1 MGYFS
6 GTEIGRLLSRLM
18 RRDSLSA
25 EANHAQEL
33 EDGINQ
39 LKKQWVTEAMQQ
51 LAADAKHGKV
61 SVEDLH
67 KVYSAH
73 KK

>member
-39 LKKQWVTEAMQQ
+39 LKKQWGHRGHATTGQPMQNT
-51 LAADAKHGKV
+51 AKV
-61 SVEDLH
+61 SGEGL
-67 KVYSAH
+67 A
-73 KK
+73 